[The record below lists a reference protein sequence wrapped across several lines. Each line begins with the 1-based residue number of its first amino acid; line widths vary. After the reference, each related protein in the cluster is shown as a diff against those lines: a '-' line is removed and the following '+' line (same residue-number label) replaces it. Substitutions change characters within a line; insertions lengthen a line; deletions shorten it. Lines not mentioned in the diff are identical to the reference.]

1 MKSLTISQ
9 TFTDRSDEILKAFF
23 RDISKIPILSVNEE
37 VELALKAKKGDRKAI
52 NRLVECNL
60 RFIVSVAKQYQ
71 GKGLPLMDLV
81 QSGVCGAIKAAE
93 LFDVTKGF
101 KFISYAVWWIRQ
113 SIILSLSTESRTVRI
128 PTNQISNSS
137 KINKVIDRFEQ
148 EYNRIP
154 SIEEIS
160 EKSNLTP
167 EKITNAITSVT
178 KQLSLDVP
186 FKDDEVGSLYDVIP
200 NSNAESVDGN
210 IIDQSIHNELNEC
223 IKELPDRESDIVRMY
238 FGIDV
243 EPMTYEEIG
252 SRFGIGEERVRQLN
266 HQALSKLR
274 KYHGDRL
281 KEIYSR

>member
-23 RDISKIPILSVNEE
+23 KDISKIPILSVNEE

-200 NSNAESVDGN
+200 NSNAESVDDN
-210 IIDQSIHNELNEC
+210 IIDQSVHNELNEC

-274 KYHGDRL
+274 RQYGDRL
-281 KEIYSR
+281 KEIYLR